1 MNTLIGD
8 VDRAIQGMRED
19 RGQILVV
26 SEDVGV
32 MRELAGIPAGPR
44 RLPLEWVSGAA
55 EAVDLL
61 GRGTNGFVLVLADKR
76 LKDGSPYDIF
86 RFVRRDPDAPFP
98 GLALGLTGEALT
110 EADIRRSA
118 VLGCL
123 HFLGRPFQAEAVV
136 QALNQWPLDRTD
148 FIVSGSY
155 TGPDRRRA
163 SRQLMVE
170 RRTVSG
176 PAEQTVAS
184 TSLGFEIK
192 PSTTVFRFRRMPAAD
207 PDLALGLRNGL
218 GRDAVEPARA
228 HIRLKKEQ
236 ALAMLGLTRHRM
248 DDAYAE
254 LAGHPDRERLK
265 RLNAL
270 AREAAALTE
279 TRGLL
284 LVGTIVRGLIGYS
297 GGSHPPVRA
306 LLDLLQCHLDA
317 LREAL
322 AGEII
327 DDGGA
332 TGRGILAAV
341 KAAEEAFGAVAGA
354 AEEGVATAPR

>member
-1 MNTLIGD
+1 
-8 VDRAIQGMRED
+8 MRV
-19 RGQILVV
+19 GKGLILVV

-32 MRELAGIPAGPR
+32 MRELAAVPCGPQ
-44 RLPLEWVSGAA
+44 RLPVEWVSGAA
-55 EAVDLL
+55 EALDLL
-61 GRGTNGFVLVLADKR
+61 GRSTNDIVLVLADKR
-76 LKDGSPYDIF
+76 LEDGSPFDIF

-98 GLALGLTGEALT
+98 GLALGLIGDALT

-118 VLGCL
+118 ILGCL
-123 HFLGRPFQAEAVV
+123 HFLGRPFQADHVV
-136 QALNQWPLDRTD
+136 QALTQWPLDRTD

-155 TGPDRRRA
+155 TGPDRRRGT
-163 SRQLMVE
+163 RQQMVE

-192 PSTTVFRFRRMPAAD
+192 PSTTVFRFRRMSTAESEPA
-207 PDLALGLRNGL
+207 LSLRNGL
-218 GRDAVEPARA
+218 SREAVEPARA
-228 HIRLKKEQ
+228 HIKLKKEQ
-236 ALAMLGLTRHRM
+236 ALAMLALTRHRM

-254 LAGHPDRERLK
+254 LVEKHDREALK
-265 RLNAL
+265 RLNSV

-284 LVGTIVRGLIGYS
+284 LVGAIVRGLMGYS
-297 GGSHPPVRA
+297 GDTHPPGRA
-306 LLDLLQCHLDA
+306 LLDLLRRHLEA

-322 AGEII
+322 AGEIV

-332 TGRGILAAV
+332 VGRNILATLR
-341 KAAEEAFGAVAGA
+341 AAEETFEA
-354 AEEGVATAPR
+354 ATGPTPGPPLGPTSGPAADKVPASSR